1 MQRPI
6 SALGFIL
13 KTECEGLL
21 MVTLVTRPTAVVAT
35 LPKAEQGSVLAKSG
49 AGAQLANLASD
60 AGFTPLEFMDAALSG
75 CLVLS
80 VRIAARKFG
89 WVHRLEIVEVEVH
102 HEKAHD
108 LPSRV
113 AAFDCSFQIEGDFSA
128 EERAELIAEAHR
140 ICTVGNTF
148 EHGATVRDVTPGA
161 DH

>member
-1 MQRPI
+1 LCFTKPDKKVL
-6 SALGFIL
+6 A
-13 KTECEGLL
+13 
-21 MVTLVTRPTAVVAT
+21 MVNVATRPTAVTAT

-49 AGAQLANLASD
+49 TAAQLANLASD
-60 AGFTPLEFMDAALSG
+60 AGFTPLEFLDAALSG

-89 WVHRLEIVEVEVH
+89 WLEKLETVNVEVH
-102 HEKAHD
+102 HEKATD

-113 AAFDCSFQIEGDFSA
+113 AAFDCSFQIAGDFSTD
-128 EERAELIAEAHR
+128 ERDALIAEAHR

-148 EHGATVRDVTPGA
+148 AHGAIVRDVAPGA